1 MSRIGK
7 NPVNLPEGIKVKI
20 EKDCTKVKG
29 PNGELEVA
37 IHSGIS
43 VSHTDNKLIVER
55 SSDERKQRSVHGTI
69 RQLLANAVTGVS
81 EGFSKELELIG
92 VGYQASN
99 QGNRLQLQIGF
110 LMIYC
115 LNLLKGFQLQQTELK
130 SKCQGL
136 INKWLERLLQRFALL
151 ENQSLTRVKVFG
163 IKGNMSDQNKAKLLV

>member
-55 SSDERKQRSVHGTI
+55 SSDERKQRSIHGTI

-92 VGYQASN
+92 VDIKQVTKETGCNYKSV
-99 QGNRLQLQIGF
+99 F

-115 LNLLKGFQLQQTELK
+115 LNLLKGSQLQQTELK

-163 IKGNMSDQNKAKLLV
+163 IKGNMSDRNKAKLLV

>member
-1 MSRIGK
+1 MATSKGIVSNKAAKKFNVGGELICNIWWGIMSRIGK

-43 VSHTDNKLIVER
+43 VSHTDNMLIVER

-81 EGFSKELELIG
+81 E
-92 VGYQASN
+92 
-99 QGNRLQLQIGF
+99 
-110 LMIYC
+110 
-115 LNLLKGFQLQQTELK
+115 
-130 SKCQGL
+130 
-136 INKWLERLLQRFALL
+136 
-151 ENQSLTRVKVFG
+151 
-163 IKGNMSDQNKAKLLV
+163 